1 MTVLRRMFRY
11 LVPYWKQLVFTAV
24 LLILLTV
31 FELLPPLFQKQIV
44 DEVIGTRDLGRLGV
58 LIAGLVGVYALI
70 QAVNSGDLYIRH
82 ALGQRFIFDL
92 RVRLYA
98 YLQRLSLS
106 FFEQTSTGEL
116 MSRVTNDI
124 NALEQFVTHG
134 TSFMAIDLMRLVGT
148 AIILF
153 FLEWRLALLVLI
165 PVPILTIGMRWFNTR
180 IRPVYRQVRAR
191 LGDINA
197 KLQDN
202 LAGIRVIQAFGRED
216 ATMERFTAESQHY
229 YEARVR
235 GIRYWSSFF
244 PAMRFIASLGSVLVL
259 GVGAVMVVRGQLSL
273 GSMVAFLSYVVSFYE
288 PIRRLTEIDN
298 VFQEA
303 IAAGER
309 IFELLDEVP
318 EIEDAPDAMALPRL
332 RGEVRFHDVH
342 FRYRRRETPP
352 TVDSPRLSAS
362 ETPPAGQTAQTEPE
376 VLHDVEFQI
385 APGEVVA
392 LVGPSGAG
400 KTSIANLLCRFYDP
414 IHGQIT
420 VDGYDLRQVQIKS
433 LRRQIAVV
441 LQDTFLFNTTV
452 RENLLYG
459 KPDACPEP
467 FDFAQDKLRRAS
479 EEEMIAAAKAAYA
492 HDFVMALPQGYD
504 TEIGERGVK
513 LSGGQKQRLA
523 LARAIL
529 ADPRI
534 LILDE
539 ATSSVDAE
547 AEYLIQQALD
557 EVLKGR
563 TALVIAHR
571 LSTIRNADKIIALE
585 DGRIREVGDHRE
597 LLSRGGLYSQLYR
610 RQLELAADESEEA

>member
-1 MTVLRRMFRY
+1 
-11 LVPYWKQLVFTAV
+11 
-24 LLILLTV
+24 
-31 FELLPPLFQKQIV
+31 
-44 DEVIGTRDLGRLGV
+44 
-58 LIAGLVGVYALI
+58 
-70 QAVNSGDLYIRH
+70 
-82 ALGQRFIFDL
+82 
-92 RVRLYA
+92 
-98 YLQRLSLS
+98 
-106 FFEQTSTGEL
+106 
-116 MSRVTNDI
+116 
-124 NALEQFVTHG
+124 
-134 TSFMAIDLMRLVGT
+134 
-148 AIILF
+148 
-153 FLEWRLALLVLI
+153 
-165 PVPILTIGMRWFNTR
+165 
-180 IRPVYRQVRAR
+180 
-191 LGDINA
+191 
-197 KLQDN
+197 
-202 LAGIRVIQAFGRED
+202 
-216 ATMERFTAESQHY
+216 
-229 YEARVR
+229 
-235 GIRYWSSFF
+235 
-244 PAMRFIASLGSVLVL
+244 
-259 GVGAVMVVRGQLSL
+259 MVVRGQLSL
-273 GSMVAFLSYVVSFYE
+273 GSMVAFLSYVVSFYQ

-318 EIEDAPDAMALPRL
+318 EIEDAPDAVALPRL

-342 FRYRRRETPP
+342 FRYGASVSETPP
-352 TVDSPRLSAS
+352 TGLALRLGS
-362 ETPPAGQTAQTEPE
+362 GQATQGEPE

-414 IHGQIT
+414 IHGQVT
-420 VDGYDLRQVQIKS
+420 VDGYDLRRVQIQS

-459 KPDACPEP
+459 KPDVAT
-467 FDFAQDKLRRAS
+467 
-479 EEEMIAAAKAAYA
+479 EEMIAAAKAAYA
-492 HDFVMALPQGYD
+492 HEFIEQLPQGYD

-585 DGRIREVGDHRE
+585 GGRIREVGDHEE

-610 RQLELAADESEEA
+610 RQIELAAVGEGEAVEE

>member
-1 MTVLRRMFRY
+1 
-11 LVPYWKQLVFTAV
+11 
-24 LLILLTV
+24 
-31 FELLPPLFQKQIV
+31 
-44 DEVIGTRDLGRLGV
+44 
-58 LIAGLVGVYALI
+58 
-70 QAVNSGDLYIRH
+70 
-82 ALGQRFIFDL
+82 
-92 RVRLYA
+92 
-98 YLQRLSLS
+98 
-106 FFEQTSTGEL
+106 
-116 MSRVTNDI
+116 
-124 NALEQFVTHG
+124 
-134 TSFMAIDLMRLVGT
+134 
-148 AIILF
+148 
-153 FLEWRLALLVLI
+153 
-165 PVPILTIGMRWFNTR
+165 
-180 IRPVYRQVRAR
+180 
-191 LGDINA
+191 
-197 KLQDN
+197 
-202 LAGIRVIQAFGRED
+202 
-216 ATMERFTAESQHY
+216 
-229 YEARVR
+229 
-235 GIRYWSSFF
+235 
-244 PAMRFIASLGSVLVL
+244 
-259 GVGAVMVVRGQLSL
+259 
-273 GSMVAFLSYVVSFYE
+273 MVAFLSYVVSFYE

-318 EIEDAPDAMALPRL
+318 EIKDAPDAVALPRL

-362 ETPPAGQTAQTEPE
+362 ETPPTGQAAQAGPE

-392 LVGPSGAG
+392 LVGRSGAG
-400 KTSIANLLCRFYDP
+400 KTSIASLLCRFYDP

-420 VDGYDLRQVQIKS
+420 VDGYDLRRVQIRS

-467 FDFAQDKLRRAS
+467 FDFAQDKLRRRAG

-492 HDFVMALPQGYD
+492 HDFIMALPQGYD

-585 DGRIREVGDHRE
+585 DGRIREVGDHHE
-597 LLSRGGLYSQLYR
+597 LLARGGLYSQLYQ
-610 RQLELAADESEEA
+610 RQLELAANGAEEA